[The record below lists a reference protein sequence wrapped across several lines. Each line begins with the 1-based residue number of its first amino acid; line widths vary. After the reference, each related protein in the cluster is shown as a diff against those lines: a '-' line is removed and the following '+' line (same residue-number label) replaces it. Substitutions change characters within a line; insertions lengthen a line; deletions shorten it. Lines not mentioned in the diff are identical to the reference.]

1 MWFRLA
7 ALPVFC
13 LALAWPG
20 AAGASTLSVQ
30 SVGKNNEVFY
40 VASPGEENSA
50 TASTDGA
57 VVTVL
62 DPGADIEA
70 GPGCA
75 PVSDHEATCN
85 FPAFATVNFELRG
98 GDDSARITGTMIIM
112 KAEGGGGRDRLVGGQ
127 LFDQLDGGPGPDVLN
142 GRGQLD
148 LVSYADRPDDLRVT
162 LGDGKRNDGGPT
174 DGALRDRLRSIE
186 VVLGGD
192 GDDLLAGT
200 GGENSLFAGAGR
212 DVVRGKGGP
221 DDLGGQSGRDRAH
234 GGGGGDLF
242 VGDAGRDRHFGGKGA
257 DVFQGGSIG
266 NGADLFAGEGGHDT
280 VDYTFG
286 QIRVSLDGKAN
297 DGRCADPTCASSDE
311 GDNASGIEEITATF
325 GADVLIGSKR
335 DEEFHPFPGADTVRA
350 KGGDDTVGLS
360 IDGVVDDVNCGAGID
375 EILGTPDAFDTNQ
388 NCE

>member
-1 MWFRLA
+1 MWSRLA
-7 ALPVFC
+7 ALLVLC

-20 AAGASTLSVQ
+20 AASASSLSVQ
-30 SVGKNNEVFY
+30 PVGKGFEVFY
-40 VASPGEENSA
+40 VAALGEENSA

-57 VVTVL
+57 VVTVV
-62 DPGADIEA
+62 DPGAEMEA

-85 FPAFATVNFELRG
+85 FPAFATVHFELRG
-98 GDDSARITGTMIIM
+98 GDDSARVTGPMIIM

-127 LFDQLDGGPGPDVLN
+127 LFDQLDGGPGADVLN
-142 GRGQLD
+142 GRGQSDVVL
-148 LVSYADRPDDLRVT
+148 YTDRPDDLRVT
-162 LGDGKRNDGGPT
+162 LGDGKRNDGGPM
-174 DGALRDRLRSIE
+174 DGTLRDRLRSIE

-192 GDDLLAGT
+192 GDDLLVGT
-200 GGENSLFAGAGR
+200 GGENSLFAGDGR
-212 DVVRGKGGP
+212 DVVRGNGGP
-221 DDLGGQSGRDRAH
+221 DDLGGQSGRDRAF
-234 GGGGGDLF
+234 GGGGADLF
-242 VGDAGRDRHFGGKGA
+242 PGDTGRDRHFGGKGA
-257 DVFQGGSIG
+257 DYFQGGSVG

-325 GADVLIGSKR
+325 GADVLIGSGR
-335 DEEFHPFPGADTVRA
+335 DEVFHPFPGADTVRA
-350 KGGDDTVGLS
+350 KGGNDTVHLS
-360 IDGVVDDVNCGAGID
+360 IDGAVDDVNCGPGID
-375 EILGTPDAFDTNQ
+375 DVLGTPDVFDMNK